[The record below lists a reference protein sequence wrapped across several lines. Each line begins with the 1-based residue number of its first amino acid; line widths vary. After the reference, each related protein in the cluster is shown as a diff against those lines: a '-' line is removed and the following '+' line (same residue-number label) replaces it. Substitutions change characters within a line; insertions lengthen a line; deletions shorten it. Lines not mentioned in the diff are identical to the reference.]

1 MPLKMIDCQ
10 DCGEPIVI
18 WGKQVPLCYKC
29 QQKRDKEAFSGEKNR
44 VKTAKATGTVCGLDQ
59 WILKYRLSNSAG

>member
-18 WGKQVPLCYKC
+18 WEKQAPLCYKC
-29 QQKRDKEAFSGEKNR
+29 QQKREKEVFSGEKNR
-44 VKTAKATGTVCGLDQ
+44 VKTV
-59 WILKYRLSNSAG
+59 NSSSESISGFMVL